1 MAEQGAFTAV
11 APIDPGKLDSLR
23 NLLMGIGEKVTPP
36 DCPIAFERL
45 GTVHFMRWVIL
56 EPGRDAAGRHYPP
69 YLVLSTNFDA
79 PLDKHLDE
87 LVSVT
92 RPKFDEIYSHCLGFD
107 PKHAVRYLRD
117 HSIGYQAFYVGTRGR
132 GVAQIR
138 AEERLRDDIQT
149 YLDEHKADLP
159 AKPDELHARLRA
171 QFTTGAYE
179 WVVKQP
185 AGAPP
190 VAVPKSL
197 IFWVGAAVLLA
208 TWAVGVFLL
217 EWPWWVVP
225 AVLLAA
231 VALFLIALRAYEI
244 LEPRPAVPHTGAP
257 VAALTDREDR
267 VVQNQLTH
275 FVAVKPYVFRRLT
288 LRVVLRVI
296 DLFGRLVF
304 VRGALGGIPSIRFA
318 RWVLVD
324 RGRRLLFMSNFDGS
338 WENYLGDFIDKA
350 AIGLTAVWSNSV
362 NCPPAKFLIYA
373 GASDEAAFK
382 AWTRQHQIM
391 TQVWYSAYP
400 GLSVENINNNTRI
413 RLGLIDPLTGA
424 RAEQWL
430 ALL

>member
-1 MAEQGAFTAV
+1 MAEQAAFTSV
-11 APIDPGKLDSLR
+11 TPIALGRVDSLR
-23 NLLMGIGEKVTPP
+23 PLLMGIGESVSPGT
-36 DCPIAFERL
+36 CPIAFERL

-56 EPGRDAAGRHYPP
+56 EAGQDAAGRKYPP

-79 PLDKHLDE
+79 PLGPHLDE
-87 LVSVT
+87 LVRET
-92 RPKFDEIYSHCLGFD
+92 RPVFDQIYGHCTGYD
-107 PKHAVRYLRD
+107 PKNAVRYLTD

-138 AEERLRDDIQT
+138 DEERLRDDIQT
-149 YLDEHKADLP
+149 FLDTTPDLP
-159 AKPDELHARLRA
+159 AKPDDLHKRLRA
-171 QFTTGAYE
+171 HFTTGEYD
-179 WVVKQP
+179 WVVKRP

-190 VAVPKSL
+190 AAVPKSL
-197 IFWVGAAVLLA
+197 IFWVGAGILLA
-208 TWAVGVFLL
+208 AWAVSVFLL
-217 EWPWWVVP
+217 EWPWWLVP
-225 AVLLAA
+225 AVLIAAA
-231 VALFLIALRAYEI
+231 VLFLLALRAYEI
-244 LEPRPAVPHTGAP
+244 LEPRPAVPRTGAP
-257 VAALTDREDR
+257 VKDLTDREDR

-275 FVAVKPYVFRRLT
+275 FVAVKPYIFRRLT
-288 LRVVLRVI
+288 LRAALWVI
-296 DLFGRLVF
+296 NLFGRLVF
-304 VRGALGGIPSIRFA
+304 VRGALGGIPSIHFA
-318 RWVLVD
+318 RWVLID

-362 NCPPAKFLIYA
+362 DCPPARFLVLD

-413 RLGLIDPLTGA
+413 RLGLIGPLTGA